1 MRSSYHGIGQ
11 VISIFSSKVII
22 LTKQP
27 LKLPRNSTAPNYLIA
42 SDSAINFCFFILI
55 RAFQNRPN
63 ELQSIPSSCD
73 HAVSY
78 ACK

>member
-42 SDSAINFCFFILI
+42 SDTAIKFCFFNFNKSFPKS
-55 RAFQNRPN
+55 A
-63 ELQSIPSSCD
+63 
-73 HAVSY
+73 
-78 ACK
+78 